1 MLTLA
6 EKVTMDEISI
16 KFA

>member
-6 EKVTMDEISI
+6 EKCGV
-16 KFA
+16 AW